1 MCFVAQI
8 PRENHFPLSSWSYFA
23 HPSHGLKLQ
32 CLVARQLLTKVMHVI
47 KHCWYVITCSR
58 LEVNPTSYSLTVQI
72 GASPL
77 YVASQ
82 EGHSDVV
89 DILLK
94 AGADVHQATTE
105 V

>member
-1 MCFVAQI
+1 MGF
-8 PRENHFPLSSWSYFA
+8 FPTPSSC
-23 HPSHGLKLQ
+23 LKICALIS
-32 CLVARQLLTKVMHVI
+32 RQWLTDS
-47 KHCWYVITCSR
+47 KHCQQT
-58 LEVNPTSYSLTVQI
+58 LEVNPTSYSLTVQN

-89 DILLK
+89 DILLE
-94 AGADVHQATTE
+94 AGADVHQATTK